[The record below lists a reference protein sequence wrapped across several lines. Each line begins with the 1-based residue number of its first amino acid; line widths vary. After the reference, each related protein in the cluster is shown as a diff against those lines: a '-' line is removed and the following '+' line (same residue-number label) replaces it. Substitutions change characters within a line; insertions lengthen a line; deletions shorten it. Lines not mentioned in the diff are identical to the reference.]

1 MLYDAV
7 MVPFDGSDSACAA
20 LDEAVRF
27 AKEDAG
33 LALHVVQIVD
43 LERTAVA
50 KLEARGVD
58 LTESVVPMGMQE
70 AMEEATEYDDAKNEQ
85 GMLEARIAEI
95 TRILGEATVVA
106 TPKRS
111 NSVHIG
117 STVTVDMGGR
127 ERVFTIVGA
136 AEADSHAGK
145 ISNESPVGAAL
156 LAHKKGDEIE
166 TTGPTGRVIKM
177 KIVNIEH

>member
-70 AMEEATEYDDAKNEQ
+70 AMEEATEEASERLHAQVDGVIRPLMNEKRVCLLPEVHPGDQ
-85 GMLEARIAEI
+85 IVKYAQENGCGLIIRGSRGLGALRGMLGSVSSYVLREAQVPV
-95 TRILGEATVVA
+95 LVVKA
-106 TPKRS
+106 P
-111 NSVHIG
+111 
-117 STVTVDMGGR
+117 
-127 ERVFTIVGA
+127 E
-136 AEADSHAGK
+136 
-145 ISNESPVGAAL
+145 NE
-156 LAHKKGDEIE
+156 E
-166 TTGPTGRVIKM
+166 
-177 KIVNIEH
+177 

>member
-70 AMEEATEYDDAKNEQ
+70 AMEEATEEASERLHAQVDGVIRPLMNEKRVCLLPEVHPGDQ
-85 GMLEARIAEI
+85 IVKYAQETGCGLIIMGSRGLGALRGMLGSVSSYVLREAQVPV
-95 TRILGEATVVA
+95 LVVKA
-106 TPKRS
+106 P
-111 NSVHIG
+111 
-117 STVTVDMGGR
+117 
-127 ERVFTIVGA
+127 E
-136 AEADSHAGK
+136 
-145 ISNESPVGAAL
+145 NE
-156 LAHKKGDEIE
+156 E
-166 TTGPTGRVIKM
+166 
-177 KIVNIEH
+177 

>member
-7 MVPFDGSDSACAA
+7 MVPFDGSDSACVA

-43 LERTAVA
+43 LERIAVA

-70 AMEEATEYDDAKNEQ
+70 AMEEATEEASERLHAQVDGVIRPLMNEKRVCLLPEVHPGDQ
-85 GMLEARIAEI
+85 IVKYAQENGCDLIIMGSRGLGALRGMLGSVSSYVLREAQVPV
-95 TRILGEATVVA
+95 LVVKA
-106 TPKRS
+106 P
-111 NSVHIG
+111 
-117 STVTVDMGGR
+117 
-127 ERVFTIVGA
+127 E
-136 AEADSHAGK
+136 
-145 ISNESPVGAAL
+145 NE
-156 LAHKKGDEIE
+156 E
-166 TTGPTGRVIKM
+166 
-177 KIVNIEH
+177 

>member
-43 LERTAVA
+43 LERIAVA

-70 AMEEATEYDDAKNEQ
+70 AMEEATEEASERLHAQVDGVIRPLMNEKRVCLLPEVHPGDQ
-85 GMLEARIAEI
+85 IVKYAQENGCVLIIMGSRGLGALRGMLGSVSSYVLREAQVPVLVVKAPE
-95 TRILGEATVVA
+95 GE
-106 TPKRS
+106 
-111 NSVHIG
+111 
-117 STVTVDMGGR
+117 
-127 ERVFTIVGA
+127 E
-136 AEADSHAGK
+136 
-145 ISNESPVGAAL
+145 
-156 LAHKKGDEIE
+156 
-166 TTGPTGRVIKM
+166 
-177 KIVNIEH
+177 

>member
-58 LTESVVPMGMQE
+58 LTESVVPMVCKKPWRRQ
-70 AMEEATEYDDAKNEQ
+70 
-85 GMLEARIAEI
+85 R
-95 TRILGEATVVA
+95 R
-106 TPKRS
+106 KRPS
-111 NSVHIG
+111 ACMRR
-117 STVTVDMGGR
+117 STG
-127 ERVFTIVGA
+127 
-136 AEADSHAGK
+136 
-145 ISNESPVGAAL
+145 
-156 LAHKKGDEIE
+156 
-166 TTGPTGRVIKM
+166 
-177 KIVNIEH
+177 

>member
-33 LALHVVQIVD
+33 LALHVVQIID

-58 LTESVVPMGMQE
+58 LAESVVPMGMQE
-70 AMEEATEYDDAKNEQ
+70 ATEEASERLHAQVDGVIRPLMNEKRVCLLPEVHPGDQ
-85 GMLEARIAEI
+85 IVKYAQENGCGLIIMGSRGLGALRGMLGSVSSYVLREAQVPV
-95 TRILGEATVVA
+95 LVVKA
-106 TPKRS
+106 P
-111 NSVHIG
+111 
-117 STVTVDMGGR
+117 
-127 ERVFTIVGA
+127 E
-136 AEADSHAGK
+136 
-145 ISNESPVGAAL
+145 NE
-156 LAHKKGDEIE
+156 E
-166 TTGPTGRVIKM
+166 
-177 KIVNIEH
+177 

>member
-70 AMEEATEYDDAKNEQ
+70 AMEEATEEASERLHAQVDGVIRPLMNEKRVCLLPEVHPGDQ
-85 GMLEARIAEI
+85 IVKYVQENGCGLIIMGSRGLGALRGMLGSVSSYVLREAQVPV
-95 TRILGEATVVA
+95 LVVKA
-106 TPKRS
+106 P
-111 NSVHIG
+111 
-117 STVTVDMGGR
+117 
-127 ERVFTIVGA
+127 E
-136 AEADSHAGK
+136 
-145 ISNESPVGAAL
+145 NE
-156 LAHKKGDEIE
+156 E
-166 TTGPTGRVIKM
+166 
-177 KIVNIEH
+177 

>member
-70 AMEEATEYDDAKNEQ
+70 AMEEATEEASERLHAQVDGVIRPLMNE
-85 GMLEARIAEI
+85 
-95 TRILGEATVVA
+95 
-106 TPKRS
+106 
-111 NSVHIG
+111 
-117 STVTVDMGGR
+117 
-127 ERVFTIVGA
+127 
-136 AEADSHAGK
+136 
-145 ISNESPVGAAL
+145 
-156 LAHKKGDEIE
+156 
-166 TTGPTGRVIKM
+166 
-177 KIVNIEH
+177 

>member
-70 AMEEATEYDDAKNEQ
+70 AMEEATEEASERLHAQVDGVIRPLMNEKRVCLLPEVHPGDQ
-85 GMLEARIAEI
+85 IVKYVQENGCGLIIMGSRGLGALRGMLGSVSSYVLREAQVPV
-95 TRILGEATVVA
+95 LVVKA
-106 TPKRS
+106 P
-111 NSVHIG
+111 
-117 STVTVDMGGR
+117 
-127 ERVFTIVGA
+127 E
-136 AEADSHAGK
+136 
-145 ISNESPVGAAL
+145 
-156 LAHKKGDEIE
+156 DEE
-166 TTGPTGRVIKM
+166 
-177 KIVNIEH
+177 

>member
-43 LERTAVA
+43 LERIAVA

-70 AMEEATEYDDAKNEQ
+70 AMEEATEEASERLHAQVDGVIRPLMNEKRVCLLPEVHPGDQ
-85 GMLEARIAEI
+85 IVKYAQENGCDLIIMGSRGLGALRGMLGSVSSYVLREAQVPV
-95 TRILGEATVVA
+95 LVVKA
-106 TPKRS
+106 P
-111 NSVHIG
+111 
-117 STVTVDMGGR
+117 
-127 ERVFTIVGA
+127 E
-136 AEADSHAGK
+136 
-145 ISNESPVGAAL
+145 
-156 LAHKKGDEIE
+156 DEE
-166 TTGPTGRVIKM
+166 
-177 KIVNIEH
+177 

>member
-58 LTESVVPMGMQE
+58 LAESVVPMGMQE
-70 AMEEATEYDDAKNEQ
+70 AMEEATEEASERLHAQVDGVIRPLMNEKRVCLLPGDQ
-85 GMLEARIAEI
+85 IVEYAQENGCGLIIMGSRGLGALRGMLGSVSSYVLREAQVPV
-95 TRILGEATVVA
+95 LVVKA
-106 TPKRS
+106 P
-111 NSVHIG
+111 
-117 STVTVDMGGR
+117 
-127 ERVFTIVGA
+127 E
-136 AEADSHAGK
+136 
-145 ISNESPVGAAL
+145 NE
-156 LAHKKGDEIE
+156 E
-166 TTGPTGRVIKM
+166 
-177 KIVNIEH
+177 

>member
-70 AMEEATEYDDAKNEQ
+70 AMEEATKEASERLHAQVDGAIRPLMNEKRVCLLPEVHPGRPDREVRAGEWLRAHHHGQ
-85 GMLEARIAEI
+85 PRSGRSAR
-95 TRILGEATVVA
+95 
-106 TPKRS
+106 
-111 NSVHIG
+111 
-117 STVTVDMGGR
+117 
-127 ERVFTIVGA
+127 
-136 AEADSHAGK
+136 HAG
-145 ISNESPVGAAL
+145 
-156 LAHKKGDEIE
+156 
-166 TTGPTGRVIKM
+166 
-177 KIVNIEH
+177 

>member
-43 LERTAVA
+43 LERTAVV

-70 AMEEATEYDDAKNEQ
+70 AMEEATEEASERLHAQVDGVIRPLMNEKRVCLLPEVHPGDQ
-85 GMLEARIAEI
+85 IVKYVQENGCGLIIMGSRGLGALRGMLGSVSSYVLREAQVPV
-95 TRILGEATVVA
+95 LVVKA
-106 TPKRS
+106 P
-111 NSVHIG
+111 
-117 STVTVDMGGR
+117 
-127 ERVFTIVGA
+127 E
-136 AEADSHAGK
+136 
-145 ISNESPVGAAL
+145 NE
-156 LAHKKGDEIE
+156 E
-166 TTGPTGRVIKM
+166 
-177 KIVNIEH
+177 

>member
-70 AMEEATEYDDAKNEQ
+70 AMEEATEEASERLHAQVDGVIRPLMNEKRVCLLPEVHPGDQIVQYAKDNSCDLIIMGSRGLGALR
-85 GMLEARIAEI
+85 GMLGSVSSYVLR
-95 TRILGEATVVA
+95 EATVPVLVV
-106 TPKRS
+106 K
-111 NSVHIG
+111 
-117 STVTVDMGGR
+117 
-127 ERVFTIVGA
+127 
-136 AEADSHAGK
+136 AG
-145 ISNESPVGAAL
+145 E
-156 LAHKKGDEIE
+156 
-166 TTGPTGRVIKM
+166 
-177 KIVNIEH
+177 

>member
-58 LTESVVPMGMQE
+58 LAESVVPMRT
-70 AMEEATEYDDAKNEQ
+70 A
-85 GMLEARIAEI
+85 
-95 TRILGEATVVA
+95 
-106 TPKRS
+106 
-111 NSVHIG
+111 
-117 STVTVDMGGR
+117 
-127 ERVFTIVGA
+127 
-136 AEADSHAGK
+136 ADS
-145 ISNESPVGAAL
+145 SSWAAAVWAL
-156 LAHKKGDEIE
+156 CAACW
-166 TTGPTGRVIKM
+166 VA
-177 KIVNIEH
+177 

>member
-58 LTESVVPMGMQE
+58 LTESVVPMGMPD
-70 AMEEATEYDDAKNEQ
+70 AMEEATE
-85 GMLEARIAEI
+85 EA
-95 TRILGEATVVA
+95 
-106 TPKRS
+106 S
-111 NSVHIG
+111 
-117 STVTVDMGGR
+117 
-127 ERVFTIVGA
+127 
-136 AEADSHAGK
+136 
-145 ISNESPVGAAL
+145 
-156 LAHKKGDEIE
+156 
-166 TTGPTGRVIKM
+166 
-177 KIVNIEH
+177 

>member
-7 MVPFDGSDSACAA
+7 MVPFDGSDSARAA
-20 LDEAVRF
+20 LNEAVRF

-70 AMEEATEYDDAKNEQ
+70 AMEEATEEASERLHAQVDGVIRPLMNEKRVCLLPEVHPGDQ
-85 GMLEARIAEI
+85 IVKYAQENGCGLIIIMGSRGLGALRGMLGSVSSYVLREAQVPV
-95 TRILGEATVVA
+95 LVVKA
-106 TPKRS
+106 P
-111 NSVHIG
+111 
-117 STVTVDMGGR
+117 
-127 ERVFTIVGA
+127 E
-136 AEADSHAGK
+136 
-145 ISNESPVGAAL
+145 NE
-156 LAHKKGDEIE
+156 E
-166 TTGPTGRVIKM
+166 
-177 KIVNIEH
+177 

>member
-70 AMEEATEYDDAKNEQ
+70 AMEEASERLHAQVDGVIRPLMNEKRVCLLPEVHPGDQ
-85 GMLEARIAEI
+85 IVKYAQGNGCGLIIMGSRGLGALRGMLGSVSSYVLREAQVPV
-95 TRILGEATVVA
+95 LVVKA
-106 TPKRS
+106 P
-111 NSVHIG
+111 
-117 STVTVDMGGR
+117 
-127 ERVFTIVGA
+127 E
-136 AEADSHAGK
+136 
-145 ISNESPVGAAL
+145 
-156 LAHKKGDEIE
+156 DEE
-166 TTGPTGRVIKM
+166 
-177 KIVNIEH
+177 

>member
-58 LTESVVPMGMQE
+58 LAESVVPMGIQE
-70 AMEEATEYDDAKNEQ
+70 AMEEATEEASERLHAQVDGVIRPLMNEKRVCLLPEVHPGDQ
-85 GMLEARIAEI
+85 IVKYAQENGCELIIMGSRGLGALRGMLGSVSSYVLREAQVPV
-95 TRILGEATVVA
+95 LVVKA
-106 TPKRS
+106 P
-111 NSVHIG
+111 
-117 STVTVDMGGR
+117 
-127 ERVFTIVGA
+127 E
-136 AEADSHAGK
+136 
-145 ISNESPVGAAL
+145 NE
-156 LAHKKGDEIE
+156 E
-166 TTGPTGRVIKM
+166 
-177 KIVNIEH
+177 

>member
-70 AMEEATEYDDAKNEQ
+70 AMEETTEEAFERLHAQVDGVIRPLMNEKRVCLLPEVHPGDQ
-85 GMLEARIAEI
+85 IVKYAQENGCGLIIMGSRGLGALRGMLGSVSSYVLREAQVPV
-95 TRILGEATVVA
+95 LVVKA
-106 TPKRS
+106 P
-111 NSVHIG
+111 
-117 STVTVDMGGR
+117 
-127 ERVFTIVGA
+127 E
-136 AEADSHAGK
+136 
-145 ISNESPVGAAL
+145 NE
-156 LAHKKGDEIE
+156 E
-166 TTGPTGRVIKM
+166 
-177 KIVNIEH
+177 

>member
-7 MVPFDGSDSACAA
+7 MVPFDGSDSARAA
-20 LDEAVRF
+20 LNEAVRF

-70 AMEEATEYDDAKNEQ
+70 AMEEATEEASERLHAQVDGVIRPLMNEKRVCLLPEVHPGDQIVKYAKENGCGLIIMGSRGLGALR
-85 GMLEARIAEI
+85 GMLGSVSSYVLREAQVPV
-95 TRILGEATVVA
+95 LVVKA
-106 TPKRS
+106 P
-111 NSVHIG
+111 
-117 STVTVDMGGR
+117 
-127 ERVFTIVGA
+127 E
-136 AEADSHAGK
+136 
-145 ISNESPVGAAL
+145 NE
-156 LAHKKGDEIE
+156 E
-166 TTGPTGRVIKM
+166 
-177 KIVNIEH
+177 

>member
-43 LERTAVA
+43 LERTAVV
-50 KLEARGVD
+50 KLEARSVD

-70 AMEEATEYDDAKNEQ
+70 AMEEATEEASERLHAQVDGVIRPLMNEKRVCLLPEVHPGDQ
-85 GMLEARIAEI
+85 IVKYVQENGCGLIIMGSRGLGALRGMLGSVSSYVLREAQVPV
-95 TRILGEATVVA
+95 LVVKA
-106 TPKRS
+106 P
-111 NSVHIG
+111 
-117 STVTVDMGGR
+117 
-127 ERVFTIVGA
+127 E
-136 AEADSHAGK
+136 
-145 ISNESPVGAAL
+145 NE
-156 LAHKKGDEIE
+156 E
-166 TTGPTGRVIKM
+166 
-177 KIVNIEH
+177 

>member
-58 LTESVVPMGMQE
+58 LAESVVPMGMQE
-70 AMEEATEYDDAKNEQ
+70 AMEEATEEASERLHAQVDGVIRPLMNEKRVCLLPEVHPGDQIAKYAQENGCGLIIMGSRGLGALR
-85 GMLEARIAEI
+85 GMLGSVSSYVLREAQVPV
-95 TRILGEATVVA
+95 LVVKV
-106 TPKRS
+106 P
-111 NSVHIG
+111 
-117 STVTVDMGGR
+117 
-127 ERVFTIVGA
+127 E
-136 AEADSHAGK
+136 
-145 ISNESPVGAAL
+145 NE
-156 LAHKKGDEIE
+156 E
-166 TTGPTGRVIKM
+166 
-177 KIVNIEH
+177 

>member
-7 MVPFDGSDSACAA
+7 MVPFDGSDSACVA

-43 LERTAVA
+43 LERIAVA

-70 AMEEATEYDDAKNEQ
+70 AMEEATEEASERLHAQVDGVIRPLMNEKRVCLLPEVHPGDQ
-85 GMLEARIAEI
+85 IEKYAQENGCGLIIMGSRGLGALRGMLGSVSSYVLREAQVPV
-95 TRILGEATVVA
+95 LVVKA
-106 TPKRS
+106 P
-111 NSVHIG
+111 
-117 STVTVDMGGR
+117 
-127 ERVFTIVGA
+127 E
-136 AEADSHAGK
+136 
-145 ISNESPVGAAL
+145 NE
-156 LAHKKGDEIE
+156 E
-166 TTGPTGRVIKM
+166 
-177 KIVNIEH
+177 

>member
-58 LTESVVPMGMQE
+58 LIESVVPMGMQE
-70 AMEEATEYDDAKNEQ
+70 AMEEATEEASERLHAQVDGVIRPLMNEKRVCLLPEVHPGDQ
-85 GMLEARIAEI
+85 IVKYEQENGCGLIIMGSRGLGALRGMLGSVSSYVLREAQVPV
-95 TRILGEATVVA
+95 LVVKA
-106 TPKRS
+106 P
-111 NSVHIG
+111 
-117 STVTVDMGGR
+117 
-127 ERVFTIVGA
+127 E
-136 AEADSHAGK
+136 
-145 ISNESPVGAAL
+145 NE
-156 LAHKKGDEIE
+156 E
-166 TTGPTGRVIKM
+166 
-177 KIVNIEH
+177 